1 MGLFIETNNLEKMR
15 IVELSKLITKLKI
28 ILDELCDTVEDIENS
43 KERLIISKCLDELII
58 EYMNISVE
66 N

>member
-1 MGLFIETNNLEKMR
+1 VGLFIETNNLEKMR